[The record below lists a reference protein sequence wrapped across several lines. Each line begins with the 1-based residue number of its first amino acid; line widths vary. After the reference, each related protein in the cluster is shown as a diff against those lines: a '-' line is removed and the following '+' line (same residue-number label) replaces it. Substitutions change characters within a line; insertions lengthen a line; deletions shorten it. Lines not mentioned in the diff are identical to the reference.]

1 VWRIRQ
7 LEGIGSQRQAWLR
20 SQMHLMLLRLIC
32 TMREPVHGVERVDEG
47 RELGEGHQETIQAP
61 VVYVRRLMRR
71 QSPLLPMAPTWQIL
85 Q

>member
-7 LEGIGSQRQAWLR
+7 LEGIGSQLQAWLR

-32 TMREPVHGVERVDEG
+32 MMREPVHGVERVDEG
-47 RELGEGHQETIQAP
+47 RELGGGRQETIQAP

-71 QSPLLPMAPTWQIL
+71 RSPLLPMVPTWKIL